1 MSVARCQSEIDSAE
15 FSEWMAFD
23 QLDPIG
29 AERED
34 LRMGILASTVVRAQH
49 GKSDVR
55 PLDFMPD
62 FDGSRG
68 KTRKRGQSVEEMQQ
82 RMMLAS
88 GGNKKIKGKG

>member
-1 MSVARCQSEIDSAE
+1 MDEVDSAE

-34 LRMGILASTVVRAQH
+34 LRMGILASTVVRCQNPKA
-49 GKSDVR
+49 DVR

-62 FDGSRG
+62 FEGNRKG
-68 KTRKRGQSVEEMQQ
+68 KKRGQSVEEMQA

-88 GGNKKIKGKG
+88 GVKRKGKTNG